1 MVIND
6 TLHTQFWVPHTHT
19 DQKSD
24 SNTKPNI
31 NMSTFLKTEKQHI
44 RLKFSKLHA
53 LNIKGTEELAI

>member
-24 SNTKPNI
+24 SNTKLNI
-31 NMSTFLKTEKQHI
+31 NMSTFLKTQIQHI
-44 RLKFSKLHA
+44 RLKFHA